1 MQKFLEDAKQHAL
14 KDTPVESCGIVVDD
28 NYYPCAN
35 ISDTPKDNFA
45 IHPKDFLKARSKGVF
60 QYIIHSHPE
69 GGDASEPDKKAC
81 RASKTPWYVYLI
93 PQDQW
98 QIINP

>member
-1 MQKFLEDAKQHAL
+1 MKTFLENAKLHAL
-14 KDTPVESCGIVVDD
+14 AYTPKEACGIVVNDI
-28 NYYPCAN
+28 YYPCKN
-35 ISDTPKDNFA
+35 ISDTPNDNFA
-45 IHPKDFLKARSKGVF
+45 IHPKDYLKARSRGVF

-81 RASKTPWYVYLI
+81 KASRIPWYVYLI
-93 PQDQW
+93 PQDEW

>member
-1 MQKFLEDAKQHAL
+1 MEKFLEDAKQHAL
-14 KDTPVESCGIVVDD
+14 ENLPNETCGIVVNN
-28 NYYPCAN
+28 NYYPCTN
-35 ISDTPKDNFA
+35 ISDTPKVNFA

-81 RASKTPWYVYLI
+81 NATKTPWYVYLV
-93 PQDQW
+93 PQDEW

>member
-1 MQKFLEDAKQHAL
+1 MENFLKDAKQHAL
-14 KDTPVESCGIVVDD
+14 KGKPKETCGIVV
-28 NYYPCAN
+28 NNIYYPCIN

-60 QYIIHSHPE
+60 QYIIHSHPK
-69 GGDASEPDKKAC
+69 GGGASEPDIKAC
-81 RASKTPWYVYLI
+81 KASKIPWYVYLI
-93 PQDQW
+93 PQDKW

>member
-1 MQKFLEDAKQHAL
+1 MQKFLENAKQHAL
-14 KDTPVESCGIVVDD
+14 KDAPKESCGIVVNDI
-28 NYYPCAN
+28 YYPCNN

-60 QYIIHSHPE
+60 QFIIHSHPE
-69 GGDASEPDKKAC
+69 GGDVSEPDINAC
-81 RASKTPWYVYLI
+81 KASKTPWYVYLI
-93 PQDQW
+93 PQDEW

>member
-1 MQKFLEDAKQHAL
+1 MQKFLENAKQHAL
-14 KDTPVESCGIVVDD
+14 RDAPKESCGIVVNDI
-28 NYYPCAN
+28 YYPCNN

-60 QYIIHSHPE
+60 QFIIHSHPE
-69 GGDASEPDKKAC
+69 GGDASEPDIKAC
-81 RASKTPWYVYLI
+81 KASKTPWYVYLI
-93 PQDQW
+93 PQDEW

>member
-14 KDTPVESCGIVVDD
+14 KDTPSESCGIVVDD

-35 ISDTPKDNFA
+35 ISDTPQDNFA

-81 RASKTPWYVYLI
+81 SASKTPWYVYLI

>member
-14 KDTPVESCGIVVDD
+14 KDTPSESCGIVVDD

-35 ISDTPKDNFA
+35 ISDTPQDNFA

-60 QYIIHSHPE
+60 QYIINSHPE